1 MSFDPGWQLLARV
14 FQTGALKEAQ
24 ARHVTEKMFGTKLQ
38 QRVWTFAVE
47 HHKQYRG
54 TPTVSLI
61 SEKFPRAKVGLV
73 VEEPIAYYLDQ
84 LIIQYGRAAGAEM
97 LRDAAAEIRD
107 DPLGVF
113 EHLRLETTAMLGRS
127 TASTDISMG
136 NTHAQRFQE
145 YRARERGENIGIQ
158 TPYETWNEITLGLQA
173 EDFILITARPNVG
186 KTFFILWNAIHVAY
200 KEMQRVLFFT
210 KEMSIAAMGRR
221 HDAMYFG
228 LPWREFRKGMMTPQD
243 RARYKAGLKDMV
255 RKKKRDEVGEL
266 IMVSDAKM
274 TTATIDAKIEQL
286 KPDAVFIDGL
296 YLVQD
301 EAHTSDKYVRVA
313 NVSQETKAIAQS
325 HSVPVVGTSQIHRV
339 QGNLEKSWQ
348 ALTLA
353 DLAFTD
359 ALAQDT
365 DTVWCLIRTALMREN
380 RQMLVKNLKIRED
393 EARDFGVAWD
403 LGTMQDTFQEL
414 QLVDGQL
421 PIGDMEDTIEEDE
434 DETAWDEYN
443 EEEDEEDDD

>member
-14 FQTGALKEAQ
+14 FQAGTLKEAQ
-24 ARHVTEKMFGTKLQ
+24 ARHVTDKMFGTKLQ
-38 QRVWTFAVE
+38 QRVWDYAVE
-47 HHKQYRG
+47 HHKKYRK
-54 TPTVSLI
+54 TPSASHI
-61 SEKFPRAKVGLV
+61 AEKFPRAKVGLV
-73 VEEPIAYYLDQ
+73 VEEPTSYYLDQ

-97 LRDAAAEIRD
+97 LRDAALEIRD

-113 EHLRLETTAMLGRS
+113 EQLRIETTAMLGRS
-127 TASTDISMG
+127 TASNDVSMG
-136 NTHAQRFQE
+136 TTHAQRFQE
-145 YRARERGENIGIQ
+145 YRSRERGENIGIQ
-158 TPYETWNEITLGLQA
+158 TPYETWNEITLGLQD

-200 KEMQRVLFFT
+200 KEMQRVVFFT

-228 LPWREFRKGMMTPQD
+228 LPWREFRKGMMTAQD
-243 RARYKAGLKDMV
+243 KARYKAGLKDMV
-255 RKKKRDEVGEL
+255 RKRKRDEVGE
-266 IMVSDAKM
+266 ITMISDAKM

-286 KPDAVFIDGL
+286 RPDAVFIDGL
-296 YLVQD
+296 YLLRD
-301 EAHTSDKYVRVA
+301 EANTSDKYVRVA
-313 NVSQETKAIAQS
+313 NISQEIKAIAQS
-325 HSVPVVGTSQIHRV
+325 HSLPIVGTSQIHRV

-393 EARDFGVAWD
+393 ESRDFGVSWD
-403 LGTMQDTFQEL
+403 LGTMQETFHEL
-414 QLVDGQL
+414 PLVEGQL
-421 PIGDMEDTIEEDE
+421 PIGDMEDTVEEDE
-434 DETAWDEYN
+434 EETAWDEYDD
-443 EEEDEEDDD
+443 EEEPEEDD

>member
-1 MSFDPGWQLLARV
+1 MHDPGWQLLARV

-38 QRVWTFAVE
+38 QRVWEFAIE
-47 HHKQYRG
+47 HHKKYRQ
-54 TPTVSLI
+54 TPTTSLI
-61 SEKFPRAKVGLV
+61 TEKFPRAKIGLI
-73 VEEPIAYYLDQ
+73 VEEPISYYLDQ
-84 LIIQYGRAAGAEM
+84 LIVQYGRSAGADM
-97 LRDAAAEIRD
+97 LREAALEIRD

-113 EHLRLETTAMLGRS
+113 EQLRIETTAMLGRS
-127 TASTDISMG
+127 TASTDVALG

-158 TPYETWNEITLGLQA
+158 TPYETWNEITLGLQP

-200 KEMQRVLFFT
+200 KEMQRALFFT

-243 RARYKAGLKDMV
+243 KGRYKAGLKDLR

-313 NVSQETKAIAQS
+313 NVSQEIKAVAQS
-325 HSVPVVGTSQIHRV
+325 HSVPIVGTSQIHRV

-365 DTVWCLIRTALMREN
+365 DVVWCLIRTMLMKEN
-380 RQMLVKNLKIRED
+380 KQLFAKNLKIRED
-393 EARDFGVAWD
+393 EARDFGVSWD
-403 LGTMQDTFQEL
+403 LGTMQDTFHEL
-414 QLVDGQL
+414 QLVEGQL
-421 PIGDMEDTIEEDE
+421 PIGDMEDTVGDEEEAEWDEYDDEKEEDE
-434 DETAWDEYN
+434 
-443 EEEDEEDDD
+443 

>member
-1 MSFDPGWQLLARV
+1 MSHDVGWQLLAHI
-14 FQTGALKEAQ
+14 FQAGTLKEAQ
-24 ARHVTEKMFGTKLQ
+24 SRHVTEKMFGTKLQ
-38 QRVWTFAVE
+38 RRVWTFAVE
-47 HHKQYRG
+47 HHKQYRK
-54 TPTVSLI
+54 TPSTPLVA
-61 SEKFPRAKVGLV
+61 EKFPRAKVGLV
-73 VEEPIAYYLDQ
+73 VEEPTSYYLDQ
-84 LIIQYGRAAGAEM
+84 LIIQYGRTAGAEM
-97 LRDAAAEIRD
+97 LRDAALEIRD

-113 EHLRLETTAMLGRS
+113 EQLRIETTAMLGRS
-127 TASTDISMG
+127 TPSTDISMG
-136 NTHAQRFQE
+136 STHAQRFQQ
-145 YRARERGENIGIQ
+145 YRSRERGENIGIQ
-158 TPYETWNEITLGLQA
+158 TPYETWNEITLGLQE

-200 KEMQRVLFFT
+200 KEMMRVVFFT

-228 LPWREFRKGMMTPQD
+228 LPWREFRKGMMTTQD
-243 RARYKAGLKDMV
+243 KARYKAGLKDMV

-286 KPDAVFIDGL
+286 RPDAVFIDGL

-301 EAHTSDKYVRVA
+301 EARTADKYIRVA
-313 NVSQETKAIAQS
+313 NVSSETKAIAQS
-325 HSVPVVGTSQIHRV
+325 HSLPIVGTSQIHRV

-365 DTVWCLIRTALMREN
+365 DIVWCLIRTMLMREN

-403 LGTMQDTFQEL
+403 LGTMQNTFQEL
-414 QLVDGQL
+414 PLVDGQL
-421 PIGDMEDTIEEDE
+421 PIGDMEDSV
-434 DETAWDEYN
+434 
-443 EEEDEEDDD
+443 EEDEEEVDWDKYDDEDEEEEE